1 MDGGTIVGEYYMA
14 GGSGPGN
21 SGKSSAVG
29 LDVSGIANFALQLG
43 RTNASSV
50 GGPVSD
56 VYVVAVKTL
65 ASTGSV
71 VGAISWFDLL

>member
-1 MDGGTIVGEYYMA
+1 MSGGTIVGEYFMA

-29 LDVSGIANFALQLG
+29 LDVNGLANFALQLG

-56 VYVVAVKTL
+56 VYVVGVKTI
-65 ASTGSV
+65 SGTGSV
-71 VGAISWFDLL
+71 VGSISWFDLL